1 MKITKKLSVSKI
13 LLCCFIIS
21 IFYTIF
27 AIQYKIR
34 YFGFSIN
41 PNAETNVWLVEGV
54 ISYTATGEPIKLTL
68 NAPNNSTIIG
78 DSITTEGYEIT
89 ENKLKHRKVIE
100 LTAEPKKAG
109 QEEKVYYRV
118 LLLENAKL
126 DKVETNNEIPSIDIP
141 YFDETQ
147 KNAANKLLTYAK
159 SRNSGD
165 IVSNLIRILNQK
177 PSIEEVQT
185 FIPLK
190 VDQTEIFNI
199 TKSILSLEN
208 IPVRMIRGVTLQ
220 ENKSLQKPDL
230 LLEAYVNGEWK
241 IYNLENGKVGIP
253 DNFLIFQNGGESLLD
268 VEGGKN
274 SKIVFSVLKNK
285 YNTLFLSK
293 YKAKTNSLDT
303 SFKYSMFNLPV
314 REQNMLKI
322 ITVFPLAI
330 LSIVILRNIIG
341 IKTLGTFTPMLIAM
355 SFIQTGLINGLL
367 AFTFLITVGLLI
379 RRVFSKIRLLLVPR
393 ISSIVI
399 LVIFLIQIITVVAYN
414 LNIEI
419 GLSLLFFPLIITAW
433 IIERSSIVIDESGEK
448 TAIKQ
453 NIITLIVAT
462 FTYLVISSEQI
473 RYIMYVFN
481 EINISIL
488 FLIMLIGTYTGY
500 RLTEIKRFQAILNK

>member
-1 MKITKKLSVSKI
+1 MKITKKFSVSKI

-34 YFGFSIN
+34 YFGFSLN
-41 PNAETNVWLVEGV
+41 PNTETNVWLVEGT
-54 ISYTATGEPIKLTL
+54 ISYTTTGEPIKITL

-78 DSITTEGYEIT
+78 DSINAEGYHILEQ
-89 ENKLKHRKVIE
+89 KLKHRKIIE
-100 LTAEPKKAG
+100 FTADPKKEG
-109 QEEKVYYRV
+109 KEEKIYYRV

-126 DKVETNNEIPSIDIP
+126 DKVEINKTVPAVDTP
-141 YFDETQ
+141 YFNEAQ
-147 KNAANKLLTYAK
+147 QEAANKILAYAK
-159 SRNSGD
+159 SMNSGD
-165 IVSNLIRILNQK
+165 IVSNLIKVLNQK
-177 PSIEEVQT
+177 PAMEEVQT

-199 TKSILSLEN
+199 TKSILALEN

-230 LLEAYVNGEWK
+230 LLEAYANGEWK
-241 IYNLENGKVGIP
+241 IYNLENGNIGIP
-253 DNFLIFQNGGESLLD
+253 ENFLIFQNGGESLLD

-330 LSIVILRNIIG
+330 LSIVILRNIVG

-367 AFTFLITVGLLI
+367 AFIFLITIGLLI
-379 RRVFSKIRLLLVPR
+379 RRIFSKIRLLLVPR
-393 ISSIVI
+393 ISTIVI

-414 LNIEI
+414 FNIEI

-448 TAIKQ
+448 AAIKQ